1 MSRKVKVQ
9 KSARVKVTWGPKQAE
24 ALSAARAT
32 FGVTRKRLAELCQVS
47 EARIRELEV
56 LRAWGRT
63 GEGAVRP
70 SPGLKERLDA
80 ALNELA
86 SQAPAPAGD
95 PEKPKRAAKPRA
107 KRAGKGKAQAEPVA
121 AEPDAVTAQV
131 LNDDDEAALTA

>member
-1 MSRKVKVQ
+1 MRMSRKVKVQ
-9 KSARVKVTWGPKQAE
+9 RRERVSQAPRVTWGAKQAE
-24 ALSAARAT
+24 ALRAARAT
-32 FGVTRKRLAELCQVS
+32 FGVSRKRLAELCQVS
-47 EARIRELEV
+47 ESRIRELEV

-70 SPGLKERLDA
+70 SQALKARLDA
-80 ALNELA
+80 ALNALA
-86 SQAPAPAGD
+86 SQAPANAK
-95 PEKPKRAAKPRA
+95 PEKP